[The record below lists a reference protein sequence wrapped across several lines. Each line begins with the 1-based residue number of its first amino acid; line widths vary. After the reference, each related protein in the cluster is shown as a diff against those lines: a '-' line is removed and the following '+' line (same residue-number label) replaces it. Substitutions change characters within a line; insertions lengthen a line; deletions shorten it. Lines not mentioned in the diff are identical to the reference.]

1 MKERLYEIFN
11 EEKTHEIIPFLKQ
24 LTAEERKALVP
35 TIKKLDREISR
46 IVMTK
51 KSYHTAGSAEQH
63 SIIDI
68 ASFVCMDQ
76 KNFGKK
82 YWNVFRDVNRTEQI
96 LEWGCPSWFS
106 DFINESVETELLA
119 FNYRDIL
126 GWTEKG
132 YVQPS
137 PRLLGHHLS
146 NYPSELEKHPET
158 LQTHFWYLCE
168 YPSRSLPFYKEWLP
182 LIQKLVREQKVSRKR
197 FLKECLLASNR
208 NFNKNVTNWFMDAF
222 VALKP
227 ADEEIIE
234 LQDELLAGLTS
245 VQSKAINTILIYL
258 KKIVHD
264 PAFRSDEFTHYL
276 PNLLSSEIKT
286 IVVSTLGLTE
296 KILQKK
302 KFDQEI
308 LGVALS
314 TAFVN
319 KDDGIQS
326 KAAKMILK
334 YVPASEDVKEAIS
347 LYSDN
352 ILTNIRPL
360 LAKYIE
366 EKQHKLEDIAI
377 EKPALIKVEN
387 KVKEPGNFE
396 DLMFFL
402 PLAIENPE
410 TCHYDIA
417 LAGLIRFSEDADAE
431 SVQLIEPVFQKAC
444 KTIAKWEV
452 PYFNVLLCNLIIN
465 YGLNLQ
471 KRFPAQLK
479 NLGKIYQKTTEEEAV
494 RETYLNYHKKIGPIE
509 KIGVENPA
517 MKGCKEIAV
526 TVYRKMQSGDT
537 TPLLSTVTHAPCWI
551 APETLVERF
560 EIYQNKQIE
569 PNHLDVQL
577 ALQRC
582 ALDDP
587 SEAIQLAG
595 KKLKGEYKALIFF
608 LLGKNTRPEG
618 NIEHPAW
625 WITAGITRSPE
636 TDFKEFNG
644 LGYDHIP
651 KEFFSGI
658 YQWKTIDSKKNSY
671 YPVELSIT
679 IPKYHLEK
687 GKDKLF
693 LEYFVAEQKSFPEV
707 PVFMWSFP
715 NTPANVLAKI
725 IKTCLFYS
733 GIAEV
738 YERSMVLK
746 TIQALYQIKKPLD
759 EMGYLFLATVFLDS
773 DKTIRG
779 IAAEIW
785 LEHVSHQMMDNTILG
800 TIIGQHENPEWAPV
814 KRLTDLIQH
823 HILNVSKKHN
833 LALEELISTI
843 ILQMEN
849 PVTNLKRLLEIY
861 HEVLALNQS
870 KTCEKIKEKLS
881 NWKENSSL
889 KKICTLL
896 LKK

>member
-51 KSYHTAGSAEQH
+51 KSYHTVGSAEQH

-286 IVVSTLGLTE
+286 IVVSTLGLIE

-334 YVPASEDVKEAIS
+334 YVPASENVKEAIS

-377 EKPALIKVEN
+377 EKPALIKAEN

-587 SEAIQLAG
+587 SEAIQLA
-595 KKLKGEYKALIFF
+595 
-608 LLGKNTRPEG
+608 
-618 NIEHPAW
+618 
-625 WITAGITRSPE
+625 
-636 TDFKEFNG
+636 
-644 LGYDHIP
+644 
-651 KEFFSGI
+651 
-658 YQWKTIDSKKNSY
+658 
-671 YPVELSIT
+671 
-679 IPKYHLEK
+679 EK
-687 GKDKLF
+687 
-693 LEYFVAEQKSFPEV
+693 
-707 PVFMWSFP
+707 
-715 NTPANVLAKI
+715 
-725 IKTCLFYS
+725 
-733 GIAEV
+733 
-738 YERSMVLK
+738 
-746 TIQALYQIKKPLD
+746 
-759 EMGYLFLATVFLDS
+759 
-773 DKTIRG
+773 
-779 IAAEIW
+779 
-785 LEHVSHQMMDNTILG
+785 
-800 TIIGQHENPEWAPV
+800 
-814 KRLTDLIQH
+814 
-823 HILNVSKKHN
+823 
-833 LALEELISTI
+833 
-843 ILQMEN
+843 
-849 PVTNLKRLLEIY
+849 
-861 HEVLALNQS
+861 
-870 KTCEKIKEKLS
+870 KIKRRV
-881 NWKENSSL
+881 
-889 KKICTLL
+889 
-896 LKK
+896 